1 VVKNENLKE
10 YMTSEH
16 LLNAGHEVLQ
26 EEEDPE
32 SGWTLLN
39 PVCPTYVSFNSQL
52 FNIIHTLSRISPVQN
67 AQQVKS

>member
-1 VVKNENLKE
+1 MHNPSTVQR
-10 YMTSEH
+10 
-16 LLNAGHEVLQ
+16 LLNAGYEVLQ

-52 FNIIHTLSRISPVQN
+52 FNISHSLSQLSPVQN
-67 AQQVKS
+67 ARQVKS